1 EEDWGNYSSR
11 CTLPGENAGRQTAI
25 YSAPPGSGV
34 EYWIHSPGLVMTACP
49 ACTLRLP
56 PLCRTRSTPSNTTV
70 NSTNSGVCPGST
82 QPSGLRMC
90 ATLAAEV
97 PLFTR
102 PTYSSMIFGLF
113 PAASIRVGC
122 AIRVGI
128 EKL

>member
-1 EEDWGNYSSR
+1 MPD
-11 CTLPGENAGRQTAI
+11 AQ
-25 YSAPPGSGV
+25 
-34 EYWIHSPGLVMTACP
+34 HSLQYNRE
-49 ACTLRLP
+49 LYEFRRLP
-56 PLCRTRSTPSNTTV
+56 RFN
-70 NSTNSGVCPGST
+70 